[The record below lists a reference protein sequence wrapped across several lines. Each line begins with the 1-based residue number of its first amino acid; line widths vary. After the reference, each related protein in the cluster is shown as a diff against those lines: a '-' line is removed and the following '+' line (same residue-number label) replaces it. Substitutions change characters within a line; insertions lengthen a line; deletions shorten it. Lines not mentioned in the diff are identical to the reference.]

1 MPRRN
6 VFRRQRAVIFIDEH
20 YARLQL
26 PRLSLVALT
35 IRDDNND
42 VIDLPAMRGGAV
54 QTHHSAAALAFNR
67 IGHQT
72 LPIGHIDDMN
82 LLEQD
87 IGTASNI
94 VVTPG
99 YNGTAPFGSASGTD
113 IHYFPVADAGGTI
126 SNDDSQNDYALIHL
140 DHAFSDTGSFGLS
153 PDFAGGTVDVTGYPA
168 SAGGALIT
176 SVQTVSRDP
185 DYTLLDGTPLGPG
198 SSGGP
203 VWTSDAAGN
212 SYVVGVV
219 SSESFD
225 RTVGYSALITTDA
238 LHTISA
244 WIASDEG
251 TPAPQPGVVCDN
263 AADVASE
270 LPQLGTAAQAGALVS
285 ITLTDPGLA
294 TLPISLDRLFGGQDA
309 LRFITE
315 SFAVDVSPDG
325 ARGNVPDVQARALG
339 AGTSI
344 KDVRFADGQMVY
356 DPTAPAAQVVRL
368 YQAALGRAPDQ
379 PGLHGW
385 VNAIKTGTPLAAVA
399 NGFIGSREFQQRFGA
414 DPTDGAFVDQLY
426 GNVLHRAPDAGG
438 YALWTRA
445 LAGGMTRGQAL
456 TAFSEGTEN
465 KLGTAPVVQ
474 AGIWDLDE
482 NAPQVARLYDT
493 VFGRSPDAGG
503 LRTWDDAL
511 DARALSLDQVAA
523 QFMQSPEFLGRYG
536 SPSNPAFVDAL
547 YANTLHRA
555 PDANGSAL
563 WTGALDSGALSRA
576 GAVVGFSESQEH
588 QNSTA
593 ANIYGGDPGS
603 FGVRLA

>member
-1 MPRRN
+1 MPPDSTQYPYSPI
-6 VFRRQRAVIFIDEH
+6 VFITDTIGGAGYQASGV
-20 YARLQL
+20 
-26 PRLSLVALT
+26 LVAPDEVLT
-35 IRDDNND
+35 ASH
-42 VIDLPAMRGGAV
+42 VV
-54 QTHHSAAALAFNR
+54 Y
-67 IGHQT
+67 
-72 LPIGHIDDMN
+72 
-82 LLEQD
+82 EQD
-87 IGTASNI
+87 LGTASNI

-99 YNGTAPFGSASGTD
+99 YNGAAQFGSASGTG

-140 DHAFSDTGSFGLS
+140 DHPFNDTGILRLT
-153 PDFAGGTVDVTGYPA
+153 PDFAGGAVNVTGYPA
-168 SAGGALIT
+168 SAGGALVS
-176 SVQTVSRDP
+176 SVQTVHRDP
-185 DYTLLDGTPLGPG
+185 DYTLLDGAPLGPG

-203 VWTSDAAGN
+203 VWASDAAGH

-225 RTVGYSALITTDA
+225 RTVGYNALITTDA

-244 WIASDEG
+244 WIGSDDG
-251 TPAPQPGVVCDN
+251 VSATQPGVVCDN
-263 AADVASE
+263 AADVAGE
-270 LPQLGTAAQAGALVS
+270 LPQFETAAQAGALVS
-285 ITLTDPGLA
+285 ITLTDPGLP
-294 TLPISLDRLFGGQDA
+294 TLPISLDRLFGSGDA

-315 SFAVDVSPDG
+315 SFAVDVSLTG
-325 ARGNVPDVQARALG
+325 ARGNVPDVQARELG

-344 KDVRFADGQMVY
+344 KDVRFADGRMVY

-368 YQAALGRAPDQ
+368 YQAALGRVPDQ

-385 VNAIKTGTPLAAVA
+385 VDAIKAGTPLAAVA
-399 NGFIGSREFQQRFGA
+399 DGFVGSREFQQRFGA

-426 GNVLHRAPDAGG
+426 VNVLHRAPDAGG

-456 TAFSEGTEN
+456 AAFSEGTEN

-503 LRTWDDAL
+503 LRTWENAL
-511 DARALSLDQVAA
+511 DARALSLDQVAS

-536 SPSNPAFVDAL
+536 ALSNAAFVNAL
-547 YANTLHRA
+547 YENTLHRT
-555 PDANGSAL
+555 PDASGAAL
-563 WTGALDSGALSRA
+563 WTGALDSGAVSRS

-588 QNSTA
+588 QNVTA
-593 ANIYGGDPGS
+593 ANIFGGDPAS
-603 FGVRLA
+603 FGVKLA